1 MLFSRSSKNASRKTK
16 KNITLTV
23 NEVLQK
29 ADTSSHIRVIRAEYS
44 TTETISVLLREKTN
58 ADMLLSI
65 YKNSLIR
72 AMKEVNAK
80 ITEVHA
86 IKQ

>member
-1 MLFSRSSKNASRKTK
+1 MLFLKSLKNASRKTK

-29 ADTSSHIRVIRAEYS
+29 SDTSSHIRVIRTEYS
-44 TTETISVLLREKTN
+44 ITKTISVLLKEKTN

-65 YKNSLIR
+65 YKNSLIK